1 MVTVIMLIFEVVE
14 LTKPSSNIRKI
25 LLLILLLL
33 IFTVHATKPLEL
45 QGDSHGL
52 HKPIKTEARHEL
64 SGDISSHKMK
74 TSVIRIPQEYG

>member
-1 MVTVIMLIFEVVE
+1 M
-14 LTKPSSNIRKI
+14 

-45 QGDSHGL
+45 QGDSLGL

-64 SGDISSHKMK
+64 GGDISSHKMK